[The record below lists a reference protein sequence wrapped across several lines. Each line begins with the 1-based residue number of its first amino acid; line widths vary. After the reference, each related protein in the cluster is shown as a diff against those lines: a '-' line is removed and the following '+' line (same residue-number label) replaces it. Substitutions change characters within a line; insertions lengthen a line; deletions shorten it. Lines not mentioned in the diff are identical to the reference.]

1 MQTGYERGVEIKIER
16 SSPLVEEKFVT
27 KLARRSDEN
36 HDFQGFQKYVGEYFL
51 IKLVLVSRSYLCLA
65 AGIKN

>member
-27 KLARRSDEN
+27 KLARRSNEN

-51 IKLVLVSRSYLCLA
+51 IKLVLVSRSYLFLPA
-65 AGIKN
+65 DIKN